1 MIKKNGIISLLM
13 LAIACFIASLGF
25 ALTGAATQALAAE
38 ENFKMLGA
46 SLRYTSVTTE
56 EDNGIGIRFEMKA
69 KEEFIAS
76 AQDMGFVIVP
86 TKYVAEGAQLNVTTD
101 KAVINPKHAADWK
114 AIDGEE
120 GYKKA
125 SVYVYGIPDMDKD
138 TELSA
143 VGYAK
148 VDGEYQYTETV
159 KRSMKYIAVAASID
173 ENQTDE
179 VRSAVE
185 RYTDKGNVAYF
196 DNAEVKALIGSA
208 VGYSLWAVSGVAE
221 ADVWG
226 ETKKVTDIGINT
238 TANGW
243 WATYTIKTPAIKNV
257 NNYKYFSFLI
267 RASHADSVRLSVNET
282 AKVVPST
289 SWQRIVFTND
299 NGTFTSEYGNL
310 FASANEI
317 APATAQNLNGFRMVF
332 GGNACG
338 TDGMTHVYL
347 ADMYVSNELPQL
359 SVSLP
364 DYKMKGESENISATA
379 IEAEGA
385 TVSVSVSVNGA
396 EEKAV
401 DNDTSYLFDEAG
413 AHKFIVTLEKDG
425 KVLDVKEKIVY
436 CVNSNGNEV
445 IYSGNRFGE
454 QINEIS
460 GWQQGVISFD
470 ETVTIPGETEK
481 GALKVTNGQDGV
493 ATAFYAKNVSIADVS
508 SYNFVY
514 FDVYNPQAR
523 DVDFTVAWTY
533 GYPVTK
539 LLAQSWTRIIL
550 SVYGGYI
557 YLPNAYK
564 NQQGN
569 YSTMTGIGKP
579 GSDIAKGDFNSVQF
593 AAIGLNSGEYFLI
606 GNVYAA
612 TEKPAI
618 PEGIGYFTDGKVAMF
633 GSGSAIAHNGI
644 ASAFKSSVHYS
655 INLKDYIAE
664 EGSLTLIDS
673 GELKLASF
681 ELTLPDI
688 KDISSYEYMYIDVFS
703 YDETVKFTPNYGY
716 GAAYVN
722 VANDGKWHRVV
733 LQNNKNGNFTV
744 LNYDGRISA
753 DVEVGVFGV
762 DGSTA
767 KITDITGLR
776 PTAVTTAKGNTMAIG
791 TIRVCNELPE
801 LPSNVVYA
809 NYTPAA

>member
-1 MIKKNGIISLLM
+1 M

-208 VGYSLWAVSGVAE
+208 VGYSLWAVNGVAE

-238 TANGW
+238 TENGW

-282 AKVVPST
+282 SKVVPST

-310 FASANEI
+310 FAATANET

-401 DNDTSYLFDEAG
+401 DNDASYLFDEAG
-413 AHKFIVTLEKDG
+413 EHKFTVTLEKDG

-454 QINEIS
+454 KINEIS

-493 ATAFYAKNVSIADVS
+493 ATSFWAQKVSIADVS
-508 SYNFVY
+508 SYSFVY

-523 DVDFTVAWTY
+523 DVDFTVAWTG

-550 SVYGGYI
+550 SVYGGSL
-557 YLPNAYK
+557 YLSNAYR
-564 NQQGN
+564 NQDGN
-569 YSTMTGIGKP
+569 YSTKTGIT
-579 GSDIAKGDFNSVQF
+579 SCNFNGVQF

-612 TEKPAI
+612 TEKPAV

-633 GSGSAIAHNGI
+633 GSGSVIAHNGI
-644 ASAFKSSVHYS
+644 TSAFGSSIYYS
-655 INLKDYIAE
+655 SNLRDYNAE
-664 EGSLTLIDS
+664 SLTLIDS
-673 GELKLASF
+673 GVWSLTGF
-681 ELTLPDI
+681 DLTLPDI

-744 LNYDGRISA
+744 LNHDGRISA
-753 DVEVGVFGV
+753 DVEVGVFLTGEG
-762 DGSTA
+762 DPAA

-776 PTAVTTAKGNTMAIG
+776 PTAVASAAGKTMAIG

>member
-1 MIKKNGIISLLM
+1 MIKKNGIITLLIT
-13 LAIACFIASLGF
+13 AVACFIAALGF
-25 ALTGAATQALAAE
+25 AFTGATMQAIAAE
-38 ENFKMLGA
+38 NDFCMLGA
-46 SLRYTSVTTE
+46 SLRYTSVTSE
-56 EDNGIGIRFEMKA
+56 EDNGTGIRFEMKA

-76 AQDMGFVIVP
+76 ADDIGFVIVP
-86 TKYVAEGAQLNVTTD
+86 SKYVAEGAQLNVTTE

-114 AIDGEE
+114 DIEGED

-148 VDGEYQYTETV
+148 VDGAYQYTETV
-159 KRSMKYIAVAASID
+159 KRSMKYISVAASID
-173 ENQTDE
+173 ENQTEE
-179 VRSAVE
+179 VRAAVE

-196 DNAEVKALIGSA
+196 DNEEVKGLLGTA
-208 VGYSLWAVSGVAE
+208 VGYSSWAANGVADS
-221 ADVWG
+221 DVWG

-238 TANGW
+238 TDNGW

-310 FASANEI
+310 FAAGSEV

-338 TDGMTHVYL
+338 TNGMTHVYL
-347 ADMYVSNELPQL
+347 ADMYVSDELPQISL
-359 SVSLP
+359 SLP

-379 IEAEGA
+379 TEADGA

-396 EEKAV
+396 EEKSVA
-401 DNDTSYLFDEAG
+401 NDASYLFNEAG
-413 AHKFIVTLEKDG
+413 EHKFTVTLEKDG

-454 QINEIS
+454 KINELS

-481 GALKVTNGQDGV
+481 GALKVTYGQEGA
-493 ATAFYAKNVSIADVS
+493 ATAFSAKNVSIADVS
-508 SYNFVY
+508 SYSFVY
-514 FDVYNPQAR
+514 FDVYNPQER
-523 DVDFTVAWTY
+523 DIDFTIAWTY

-539 LLAQSWTRIIL
+539 ILAQSWTRIIL
-550 SVYGGYI
+550 SVYGGSI

-569 YSTMTGIGKP
+569 YSTLTGIT
-579 GSDIAKGDFNSVQF
+579 SGDFNDVQF

-618 PEGIGYFTDGKVAMF
+618 PEGIGYFTDGKVAVF
-633 GSGSAIAHNGI
+633 GSGSVIAHNGI
-644 ASAFKSSVHYS
+644 ASAFGSAIYYS
-655 INLKDYIAE
+655 GNLRDYVAE
-664 EGSLTLIDS
+664 SLTLIDS
-673 GELKLASF
+673 GEWNLTGF
-681 ELTLPDI
+681 DLTLPDI

-703 YDETVKFTPNYGY
+703 YDETIKFTPNYGY

-744 LNYDGRISA
+744 LNHDGRISA
-753 DVEVGVFGV
+753 DVEVCVFGV
-762 DGSTA
+762 DGSAA

-776 PTAVTTAKGNTMAIG
+776 PTAVTSAAGKTMAIG

-801 LPSNVVYA
+801 LPANVVYA